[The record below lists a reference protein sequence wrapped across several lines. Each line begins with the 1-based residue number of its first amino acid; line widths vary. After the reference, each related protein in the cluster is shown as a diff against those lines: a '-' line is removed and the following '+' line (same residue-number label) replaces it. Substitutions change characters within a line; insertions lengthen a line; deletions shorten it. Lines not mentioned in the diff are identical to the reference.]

1 MLKKIF
7 STVVVAVTLCGCSIN
22 NSYNIVLLGDIH
34 YDRTDLH
41 DHEVYKNFK
50 PEVPY
55 AQGVI
60 NENGLFSWR
69 SQTLWVTKNKG
80 EDLRTVPKNVKM
92 WEKDIPAL
100 LDNAADAAKKNN
112 THYLFQLGDIV
123 QGDAGTYDLHKKM
136 LAGGLGALTSR
147 FDCPVLVAL
156 GNHDTR
162 GPGGMQAWQDVI
174 ITHYDKTLKKS
185 ERKDS
190 NFYFELNGDI
200 YYFHDL
206 LNPDIEFL
214 EKAVNIPSRY
224 FFFVSHVPVVP
235 AEESWG
241 RNFLSDYTEEILNLL
256 LKRDAIVLSG
266 HTHNINI
273 SRYQPQKGGGTIT
286 QFVINS
292 TLRSPK
298 SQKKFTPKVAFSK
311 KKMKNYTKNREM
323 WEKLFAGKV
332 DVSLLSAGSGYA
344 VLRVSDKGVFVDYCN
359 VSKKPVTFTLK

>member
-7 STVVVAVTLCGCSIN
+7 STVVVAVFLCGCSIN

-123 QGDAGTYDLHKKM
+123 QGDAGIYDL
-136 LAGGLGALTSR
+136 
-147 FDCPVLVAL
+147 
-156 GNHDTR
+156 
-162 GPGGMQAWQDVI
+162 
-174 ITHYDKTLKKS
+174 
-185 ERKDS
+185 
-190 NFYFELNGDI
+190 
-200 YYFHDL
+200 
-206 LNPDIEFL
+206 
-214 EKAVNIPSRY
+214 PS
-224 FFFVSHVPVVP
+224 
-235 AEESWG
+235 
-241 RNFLSDYTEEILNLL
+241 
-256 LKRDAIVLSG
+256 
-266 HTHNINI
+266 
-273 SRYQPQKGGGTIT
+273 KGCSVTG
-286 QFVINS
+286 INS
-292 TLRSPK
+292 TC
-298 SQKKFTPKVAFSK
+298 V
-311 KKMKNYTKNREM
+311 
-323 WEKLFAGKV
+323 
-332 DVSLLSAGSGYA
+332 
-344 VLRVSDKGVFVDYCN
+344 
-359 VSKKPVTFTLK
+359 